1 MTAPAP
7 DTRRLRLVG
16 DDERA
21 PRQPHRGGEV
31 PPLLVAALGL
41 VGLVITLTPWAVLA
55 VTGGR
60 SGVYLATVGMVT
72 SALAV
77 LRGLARL
84 APRPRAAGSASSSGG
99 R

>member
-1 MTAPAP
+1 MSAGQVRP
-7 DTRRLRLVG
+7 LRLVG

-41 VGLVITLTPWAVLA
+41 AGLVLTLTPWTVLA

-60 SGVYLATVGMVT
+60 SGVYLATAGMVT

-84 APRPRAAGSASSSGG
+84 APRPCTPASGG
-99 R
+99 SR